1 MLHLREISQDRSLHY
16 VPFIEVTWCLCSELE
31 LQVKDRFDAISV
43 RVETHGMKVKA
54 TLYKF
59 VSVTAGA

>member
-16 VPFIEVTWCLCSELE
+16 VPVKEVTWCLCSELE
-31 LQVKDRFDAISV
+31 LQVKDRFDAI